1 MKLFFKSFY
10 DVIAVVTILE
20 YLFIAGMFTA
30 PIAMALVWIVGIIN
44 VLLSMKEKNYQEV
57 LLYLISMVA
66 LNMGYWKLL

>member
-10 DVIAVVTILE
+10 DVIAIVTILE